1 VVATAGRRF
10 RMVRT
15 ARRRAADP
23 YCHPGLGATV
33 PSVESPGSLLPAR
46 LAAGDDRALAEAF
59 DLLGSAVHATALS
72 VLGDATTAQ
81 DVVQDV
87 FVELWCHPE
96 RYDPAAA
103 SLRTYLT
110 LCARHRAQDIVRS
123 NLRRAGREQRHE
135 RLVPAQRQP
144 SPTDQVAEAET
155 AAAVRNAVRLLPPDQ
170 REVVELAYF
179 GGLSY
184 RDVARVVGIPE
195 GTAKSRVRLAL
206 ARLEHLLDRNLLEP
220 S

>member
-1 VVATAGRRF
+1 VTATLTPRLA
-10 RMVRT
+10 
-15 ARRRAADP
+15 AHRRAETGTDH
-23 YCHPGLGATV
+23 CSHPGRGATV
-33 PSVESPGSLLPAR
+33 RAVESSGSLLRAR

-59 DLLGSAVHATALS
+59 DLLGSAVHATASS
-72 VLGDATTAQ
+72 VLGDATSAQ

-87 FVELWCHPE
+87 FVDLWCHPE
-96 RYDPAAA
+96 RYDPALG

-110 LCARHRAQDIVRS
+110 LCARHRAQDVVRT
-123 NLRRAGREQRHE
+123 NQRRTGREQRHE

-144 SPTDQVAEAET
+144 SPADQVAAAET
-155 AAAVRNAVRLLPPDQ
+155 AAAVRDALRLLPPDQ
-170 REVVELAYF
+170 REVLELAYF

-184 RDVARVVGIPE
+184 RDVARAIGIPE

-206 ARLEHLLDRNLLEP
+206 ARLEGLLDRELLEP